1 MVPAG
6 PRDPGDERPD
16 QVHLLELGKIVAQE
30 RKAHGEYIAV
40 RRCGLQ
46 RSVQPVP
53 PALAKL
59 DAESMR
65 IGITKQVINRS
76 PKSSLNR

>member
-1 MVPAG
+1 VVLAG
-6 PRDPGDERPD
+6 PRDPGDQRPD
-16 QVHLLELGKIVAQE
+16 QVHLLELGRVVVQE
-30 RKAHGEYIAV
+30 CKANGEYIAV
-40 RRCGLQ
+40 RRCGPQ
-46 RSVQPVP
+46 RNVQPVP

-59 DAESMR
+59 DAESMH